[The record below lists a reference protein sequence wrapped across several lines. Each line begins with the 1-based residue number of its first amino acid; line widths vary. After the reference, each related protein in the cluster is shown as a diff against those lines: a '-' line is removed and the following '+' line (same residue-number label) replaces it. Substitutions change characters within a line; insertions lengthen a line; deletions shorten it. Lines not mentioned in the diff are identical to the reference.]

1 MYRIAAAAAL
11 LSVVCVLV
19 AIAVYVISPPP
30 ASVSDWFALFQRSGI
45 LGLLDLDLLM
55 LVSFALMGV
64 IYVALYGAL
73 RHANEPFMLL
83 ALLTGFVTIATY
95 FASNPAFTM
104 LLLSQKYAAA
114 TSAAEQ
120 AQLLAA
126 GQSALAGW
134 QGTAYDVSYVLGAVP
149 MLIVAV
155 VMLRSHAFNRATAY
169 CGMVAGA
176 LMLLPATAGTIG
188 LIMAFLSLVPLVVW
202 MLLIAIRFFQLGNG
216 VSASPVQDKSTGH

>member
-1 MYRIAAAAAL
+1 MIAAAAAL
-11 LSVVCVLV
+11 LSVVCVV
-19 AIAVYVISPPP
+19 AAIVVYVTNPPP
-30 ASVSDWFALFQRSGI
+30 TSVSGWFALFQRSGI

-73 RHANEPFMLL
+73 RRVNEPFMLL
-83 ALLTGFVTIATY
+83 ALLTGFATIATY

-114 TSAAEQ
+114 TSAVEQ
-120 AQLLAA
+120 AQILAA

-149 MLIVAV
+149 MLIIAV
-155 VMLRSHAFNRATAY
+155 VMLRSQVFSRATAY
-169 CGMVAGA
+169 VGMVVGV
-176 LMLLPATAGTIG
+176 LMLLPATAGTVG
-188 LIMAFLSLVPLVVW
+188 LVMAFLSLVPLVVW
-202 MLLIAIRFFQLGNG
+202 MLLIAIRFFQLGHG
-216 VSASPVQDKSTGH
+216 ARTSEMHDKSTDH